1 MHASPLILVQR
12 YISINWSASGGGAF
26 AILPLPSPFG
36 SSPFDIPSKL
46 PDIIPLART
55 HTAAV
60 LDTAW
65 SPANDTLVASASEDG
80 SSLLWKVPDSLFDGW
95 TSDAWEPHDL
105 EPVARVDVSPKK
117 VGQVLWHP
125 TAANVLATASGEH
138 LVKLWDLADPSRPRS
153 TLNGHGDTIQSLAFN
168 VTGTVLAT
176 TCRDKKLRLFDPR
189 TGADPVRATEGH
201 GGIKG
206 TRVVWMGE
214 HDRIATTGFSKMSDR
229 QVSIWETGGL
239 GNMKTLMIDQSAGV
253 MMPFWSDNGILFL
266 GMSL

>member
-1 MHASPLILVQR
+1 MQR
-12 YISINWSASGGGAF
+12 YISVNWSASGGGAF

-36 SSPFDIPSKL
+36 LGTYDVPSKL

-80 SSLLWKVPDSLFDGW
+80 TSLLWKVSDSLFDSW
-95 TSDAWEPHDL
+95 TSDGWEPRDL

-168 VTGTVLAT
+168 LTGTILAT

-189 TGADPVRATEGH
+189 AGADPVRITDGH

-206 TRVVWMGE
+206 ARVVWMGE

-229 QVSIWETGGL
+229 QVSVWETGGL
-239 GNMKTLMIDQSAGV
+239 GNVKTLTIDQSAGV
-253 MMPFWSDNGILFL
+253 IMPFWSDNGILFL
-266 GMSL
+266 GVSTCSPT